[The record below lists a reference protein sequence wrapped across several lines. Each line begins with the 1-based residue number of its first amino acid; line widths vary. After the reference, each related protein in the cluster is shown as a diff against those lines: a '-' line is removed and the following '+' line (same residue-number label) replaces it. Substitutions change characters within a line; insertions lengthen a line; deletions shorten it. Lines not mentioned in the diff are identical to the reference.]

1 MPVRTVAA
9 QSKIKCFRG
18 IMFCMRRMVLFTAFY
33 ALLSLD
39 CLFWVG
45 LFEIQT
51 DQTTQVTRHTLH
63 DKILDKVIE
72 TGK

>member
-1 MPVRTVAA
+1 
-9 QSKIKCFRG
+9 
-18 IMFCMRRMVLFTAFY
+18 MVLFTAFY

-51 DQTTQVTRHTLH
+51 DQTIQVTRHTLH

-72 TGK
+72 TGKGLKIMAK